1 MSFLQAKHACRQ
13 AGRGY
18 NPPIPSQER
27 TLFQYLPRSG
37 EGVGNS
43 GQAGMTNRAGLMP
56 LCINSSAV
64 ITGVLLTLLFALPAA
79 SWAHAFP
86 DHSDPKVG
94 STVNSSPS
102 MVRIWF
108 DGDIE
113 PVFST
118 LMVHTMDGRMVS
130 KGNGQVDSKDSTLL
144 EVGVPPLP
152 PGQYLVI
159 WSVIARDGH
168 HTMGQYTFT
177 IK

>member
-1 MSFLQAKHACRQ
+1 MSLGLLCATP
-13 AGRGY
+13 GISRG
-18 NPPIPSQER
+18 
-27 TLFQYLPRSG
+27 
-37 EGVGNS
+37 
-43 GQAGMTNRAGLMP
+43 
-56 LCINSSAV
+56 
-64 ITGVLLTLLFALPAA
+64 
-79 SWAHAFP
+79 HAFP
-86 DHSDPKVG
+86 DHSDPGVG
-94 STVNSSPS
+94 STVSDSPA

-130 KGNGQVDSKDSTLL
+130 KGEGHVDPKDSTLL
-144 EVGVPPLP
+144 EVSVPPLP

-177 IK
+177 VK